1 MVDVTVL
8 VAVYNTAEYLPKCM
22 ESLLGQTLGNIQ
34 IVCIDDCSTD
44 TSPDVLR
51 HYAAIDSRIVAIRLD
66 ENHGQAYARN
76 EGLKVAT
83 GRYITFL
90 DSDDWL
96 APDALQ
102 SAVSAFAGNPQA
114 DCVLFN
120 VVLASGADAD
130 GGKAELAP
138 YPMQHFVAMTGRE
151 AFNASLDWSI
161 HGVYMARRELYARF
175 PYDDTCRAYSDDNTT
190 RLHYIASREVGC
202 CQGTYFYRQHAGSV
216 SHKATVRR
224 FDHLKAN
231 ESMKA
236 QLVQLGVGDDVTRRY
251 ETIRWLVLID
261 TYMFYHC
268 HGGELTKSQRRYGL
282 DELRRV
288 WKSMDKQLID
298 ASIKHKFGYRTMP
311 CWPLFRAQ
319 EWLYFTLKGIL
330 GRNK

>member
-8 VAVYNTAEYLPKCM
+8 VAVYNAAEYLPKCLN
-22 ESLLGQTLGNIQ
+22 SLLGQTLGNIQ

-44 TSPDVLR
+44 DSANVLR
-51 HYAAIDSRIVAIRLD
+51 HYAELDSRITVLSLA

-76 EGLKVAT
+76 EGLKVAS
-83 GRYITFL
+83 GRYVTFL

-96 APDALQ
+96 SPDALQ
-102 SAVSAFAGNPQA
+102 CALDVLDGNPLT

-120 VVLASGADAD
+120 VVLAYGE
-130 GGKAELAP
+130 GEGKSSAAYQMRPFTVL
-138 YPMQHFVAMTGRE
+138 TGRE
-151 AFNASLDWSI
+151 AFDASLDWSI
-161 HGVYMARRELYARF
+161 HGIYIARKELYDRF

-190 RLHYIASREVGC
+190 RLHYIISREVRC
-202 CQGTYFYRQHAGSV
+202 CQGIYFYRQHEGSV
-216 SHKATVRR
+216 THGATVRR

-236 QLVQLGVGDDVTRRY
+236 QLLRLDLDGDVIRKY
-251 ETIRWLVLID
+251 ETIRWQVLID

-268 HGGELTKSQRRYGL
+268 HGRELPKPQRRYGL
-282 DELRRV
+282 GELRRI
-288 WKSMDKQLID
+288 WKSIDKPLLD
-298 ASIKHKFGYRTMP
+298 TSLTRKFGYRTMP

-319 EWLYFTLKGIL
+319 EWIYFTLRGIV